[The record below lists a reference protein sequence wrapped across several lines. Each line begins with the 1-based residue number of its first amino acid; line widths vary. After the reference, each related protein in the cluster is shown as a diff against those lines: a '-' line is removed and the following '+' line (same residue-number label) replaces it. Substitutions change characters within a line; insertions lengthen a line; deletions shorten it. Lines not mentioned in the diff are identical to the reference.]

1 MSTGQEIERA
11 IEKLSDEEVQELRAW
26 LFDRE
31 IARDS
36 LTGLLDSFAAGA
48 ISDARGGRVKP
59 L

>member
-1 MSTGQEIERA
+1 MSTVQEIERA
-11 IEKLSDEEVQELRAW
+11 IEKLSDEEVEELRGW

-36 LTGLLDSFAAGA
+36 STGLLDSLAAEA
-48 ISDARGGRVKP
+48 ISDARAGRVKP